1 MFLTKILK
9 ILLLIL
15 GGFFIATGI
24 TFLIFSFLLHYGFA
38 NLSDLQDN
46 FNETFISYI
55 SSEKVKSD
63 LMQNPQ
69 IQQLQESCKSNPDTE
84 ECLALK
90 QLIDNPDKALQNP
103 EIKATLSQFNEQM
116 SLIVSSIKPYET
128 SIFYIRFFSIF
139 AILLGTAFIYLT
151 NFSIVK
157 TLYFASIKSAIT
169 AWIAV
174 LYYTF
179 LPRYL
184 TTDLLSSVV
193 DSSLPEGLVNEFVS
207 TILTF
212 MSITFHS
219 TMFVALTLAIIF
231 SIMVFIFYIIQR
243 KTLNNEENS
252 KQDGR
257 KLSKTV

>member
-46 FNETFISYI
+46 FNETFISYL

-63 LMQNPQ
+63 LLQNPQ

-139 AILLGTAFIYLT
+139 AILLGTA
-151 NFSIVK
+151 
-157 TLYFASIKSAIT
+157 
-169 AWIAV
+169 
-174 LYYTF
+174 
-179 LPRYL
+179 
-184 TTDLLSSVV
+184 
-193 DSSLPEGLVNEFVS
+193 
-207 TILTF
+207 
-212 MSITFHS
+212 
-219 TMFVALTLAIIF
+219 
-231 SIMVFIFYIIQR
+231 
-243 KTLNNEENS
+243 
-252 KQDGR
+252 
-257 KLSKTV
+257 